1 MVLEAFSSLND
12 SMFLRGCL
20 ETLNINSVWPGEG
33 GEGAASHRYITIY
46 IWSPYVSALNL
57 KNVLPFKMH
66 GTHFCLVK
74 GEKNNA

>member
-33 GEGAASHRYITIY
+33 GEGAASHRYITLYMVSICV
-46 IWSPYVSALNL
+46 SPEFEECSSI
-57 KNVLPFKMH
+57 
-66 GTHFCLVK
+66 
-74 GEKNNA
+74 